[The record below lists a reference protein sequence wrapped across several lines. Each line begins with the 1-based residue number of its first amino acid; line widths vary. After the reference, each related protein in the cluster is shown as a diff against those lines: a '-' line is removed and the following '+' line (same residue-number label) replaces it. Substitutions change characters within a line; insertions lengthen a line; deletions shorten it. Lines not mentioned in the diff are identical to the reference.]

1 MNRTL
6 GSSGIPVSPLG
17 LGCWAIGGN
26 FTLGGLPDGWGEVD
40 DAESEAAIHTAL
52 DMGVTFFDTADAYGT
67 GHSEEVLG
75 RAVKGRRHQVVI
87 ATKFGFLQDAANREV
102 HLRYDVSPSY
112 VRFACERSLRRLG
125 TDYIDLLQVHPG
137 SLTREEMEA
146 VIDPLERLR
155 GEGLIRAYGWSTGDA
170 ENAEFFASR
179 SHAAAIQHEQNV
191 FHDNRD
197 IVAVCE
203 RLGLASIN
211 NTPLAM
217 GLLSG
222 KFKPET
228 SLPNTDVRGSGHDW
242 VRYFKDGSPLPEFI
256 EKLDAI
262 KEILTSGERTLV
274 QGALAW
280 LWARSDAAIP
290 IPGFKTRRQVE
301 ELAGAV
307 SLGPLSATQMQE
319 IDAMVN
325 SF

>member
-1 MNRTL
+1 M
-6 GSSGIPVSPLG
+6 
-17 LGCWAIGGN
+17 
-26 FTLGGLPDGWGEVD
+26 
-40 DAESEAAIHTAL
+40 
-52 DMGVTFFDTADAYGT
+52 
-67 GHSEEVLG
+67 
-75 RAVKGRRHQVVI
+75 
-87 ATKFGFLQDAANREV
+87 
-102 HLRYDVSPSY
+102 
-112 VRFACERSLRRLG
+112 
-125 TDYIDLLQVHPG
+125 
-137 SLTREEMEA
+137 
-146 VIDPLERLR
+146 IDPLERLR

-191 FHDNRD
+191 LHDNRD
-197 IVAVCE
+197 VVAVCK

-222 KFKPET
+222 KFRPET

-301 ELAGAV
+301 ELADAV
-307 SLGPLSATQMQE
+307 SLGPLSAKQMQE